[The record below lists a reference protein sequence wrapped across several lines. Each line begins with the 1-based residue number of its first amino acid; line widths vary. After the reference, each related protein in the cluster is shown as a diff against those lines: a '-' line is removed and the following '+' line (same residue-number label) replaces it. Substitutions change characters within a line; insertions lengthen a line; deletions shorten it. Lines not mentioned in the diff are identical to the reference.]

1 MLNSRESPEHPA
13 RESLKRMQSNR
24 PTLRYLRPR
33 CCSLHMKEKKGR
45 KRTKEKGTK
54 HREEGGRE
62 EKRDK
67 SEKKIMYGLA
77 GRGSFYVA
85 VAVDDLRFLRV
96 THSARCMTETYKK
109 KKNET
114 TRGFK
119 GR

>member
-1 MLNSRESPEHPA
+1 
-13 RESLKRMQSNR
+13 
-24 PTLRYLRPR
+24 
-33 CCSLHMKEKKGR
+33 MKEKKGGKER
-45 KRTKEKGTK
+45 KRKGLNIGRK
-54 HREEGGRE
+54 GEGKR
-62 EKRDK
+62 RDK

-77 GRGSFYVA
+77 GRGGFYVA

-96 THSARCMTETYKK
+96 IHSARCMTETYKK